1 MNSLERGI
9 KKGFIRTK
17 GGSSGAAE
25 LHLDSVDG
33 WNLPENAMSTS
44 TAMKLGA
51 VSGCMEII
59 SNSIAMLPTFLMDS
73 VTKEHYDDHPL
84 NEVLCV
90 RPNELQTP
98 MRYRQLVQAHILA
111 YGESFV
117 WIYRN
122 RAGQPV
128 ELLPIPH
135 GWCEP
140 WFNAETGHWFYRAED
155 PKTGR
160 PYLLN
165 PADVIHKMGFTLD
178 GIHGMSVLQRARQ
191 SIETAQRMETYQNA
205 TYKNGGRPS
214 GVLKIATDVGGVTD
228 VVDAAGKTVKR
239 NRKDVIREEWAKFS
253 TGENS
258 FRTAILDNGMEYAPV
273 ALSNSDAQFV
283 ENKEL
288 CVADICRFF
297 CLPGYKV
304 GIGKQSYNSNEQNNI
319 EFVTSTLQ
327 PYIVNGEQEDT
338 FKLLTISERQKR
350 NLQVRVNMAA
360 VLRSDAKTR
369 AEVENIYRMN
379 GTFSVNDICDLEDRP
394 HVPGG
399 EVRYGSLNYIP
410 LELFELLSTVRNMRT
425 ADKADGKEEN

>member
-59 SNSIAMLPTFLMDS
+59 SNSIAMLPTFLMDER
-73 VTKEHYDDHPL
+73 TKEHLDDHPL
-84 NEVLCV
+84 MEILSM

-98 MRYRQLVQAHILA
+98 MRYKQLVQSQILA
-111 YGESFV
+111 YGDSYV
-117 WIYRN
+117 WIYRDKV
-122 RAGQPV
+122 GQPV

-140 WFNAETGHWFYRAED
+140 WFNHSVGHWFYRAED

-178 GIHGMSVLQRARQ
+178 GVHGIGVIERARTT
-191 SIETAQRMETYQNA
+191 IETARMMEKQQNA
-205 TYKNGGRPS
+205 LFRNGGRPS
-214 GVLKIATDVGGVTD
+214 GVLKVDADLGGVTSVIGPD
-228 VVDAAGKTVKR
+228 GEPVLR
-239 NRKDVIREEWAKFS
+239 NRKDVLREEWDRFS
-253 TGENS
+253 SGTNS
-258 FRTAILDNGMEYAPV
+258 FRTAILDNGLDYKAIQ
-273 ALSNSDAQFV
+273 LSNSDAQFV

-297 CLPGYKV
+297 CMPGYKV

-319 EFVTSTLQ
+319 EFATSTLQ

-338 FKLLTISERQKR
+338 YKLLTISERRKQHLR
-350 NLQVRVNMAA
+350 VRANMAA

-410 LELFELLSTVRNMRT
+410 LELFELLSLARNMP
-425 ADKADGKEEN
+425 ADKADGKEDN